1 MSLSLLDPSAM
12 NSSSASMLT
21 FPGLTMVFIVASTI
35 LLFIISLL
43 QDMDQQQWRFSL
55 RHLLFFVTM
64 IALLLGMAV
73 KIVER

>member
-1 MSLSLLDPSAM
+1 MGPSAM
-12 NSSSASMLT
+12 NPSHSTLLT

-35 LLFIISLL
+35 LLLLISLL

-73 KIVER
+73 RILGR